1 MKNSVSGWQR
11 AASQLLFII
20 YLFVLLYLL
29 FFSESYGRTDNT
41 REYRYNLV
49 LFREIKRF
57 YNYRAQLGIKVVLLN
72 LVGNVA
78 AFVPFGFFL
87 PVLWGGLLRFWKV
100 LFATFGFSLL
110 VETIQL
116 VYKVGTFDV
125 DDLFLNTIGGVL
137 GYLFLRVWL
146 MLRAG
151 HKGKRRART
160 AGRKCSLGREAK
172 RQRIGVH
179 GKYEMDTKEARR
191 RT

>member
-29 FFSESYGRTDNT
+29 FFSESYGRADNT

-57 YNYRAQLGIKVVLLN
+57 YNYRAQLGMKVVLLN

-87 PVLWGGLLRFWKV
+87 PVLWGGLLRFWKI

-146 MLRAG
+146 MLRTG
-151 HKGKRRART
+151 HKGKRKVRT
-160 AGRKCSLGREAK
+160 AGRKCSMGREAE
-172 RQRIGVH
+172 RRPTGVH
-179 GKYEMDTKEARR
+179 GK
-191 RT
+191 

>member
-1 MKNSVSGWQR
+1 MKNSISGWQR
-11 AASQLLFII
+11 VASQLVFVL

-29 FFSESYGRTDNT
+29 FFSESYGRTDNV

-57 YNYRAQLGIKVVLLN
+57 YKYRELLGMKMVLLN

-87 PVLWGGLLRFWKV
+87 PVLWNGMMHFWRV
-100 LFATFGFSLL
+100 TCATFGFSLL

-125 DDLFLNTIGGVL
+125 DDLFLNTIGGIL
-137 GYLFLRVWL
+137 AYILLRLWL
-146 MLRAG
+146 WFY
-151 HKGKRRART
+151 
-160 AGRKCSLGREAK
+160 AK
-172 RQRIGVH
+172 
-179 GKYEMDTKEARR
+179 KKKSKK
-191 RT
+191 